1 MKIAKILLGNP
12 ANQKGFFNNVMER
25 TKHLIEVESD
35 VDCYM
40 IRLEHGFVLRL
51 LKRKIK
57 KPHREEFSI
66 VEGIK
71 FKNLWLTMGLF
82 DYLLTHRLHRRAI
95 VGSKQLDEYIPLF
108 KGYDLLSTHGMDAT
122 FLAFQ
127 VKNKFNIPFVTTYHG
142 SDINVMPFR
151 SGLIKNAI
159 KQLLDSADHNF
170 FVSRKLLET
179 SEKISIEA
187 KKSVLYT
194 GPAKSFYRYD
204 EEKQQ
209 ALREKYNINTKYVV
223 GFVGNFVAIKNVL
236 VLPLLF
242 KKLQDELQDISF
254 MVVGNGDLG
263 SQLSNGFDKHDIKN
277 LQMLGK
283 QAPGKVPDIMNC
295 LDVLVL
301 PSLNEG
307 MPRVTLEAQACGV
320 HVVGSNRGGIPEAIG
335 NENCFEL
342 DSYFVNRTAS
352 RVCEL
357 LEEQIEL
364 TTLPDIFSWSSAVLE
379 EQKVH
384 KYVLQNLKLESAK

>member
-1 MKIAKILLGNP
+1 MKVAKILLGNP

-25 TKHLIEVESD
+25 TKHLMKVESD

-40 IRLEHGFVLRL
+40 IRLEHGFILRL
-51 LKRKIK
+51 LKRQLKRSQ
-57 KPHREEFSI
+57 REEFSV

-82 DYLLTHRLHRRAI
+82 DYLLTHRLHRRSI
-95 VGSKQLDEYIPLF
+95 VGSKQLNEYIPLF

-127 VKNKFNIPFVTTYHG
+127 VKVKFDIPFVATWHG

-151 SGLIKNAI
+151 SGSMKNAV

-209 ALREKYNINTKYVV
+209 ALRKKYNINTKYVV
-223 GFVGNFVAIKNVL
+223 GFIGNFVAIKNVL

-254 MVVGNGDLG
+254 VVVGNGDLG

-283 QAPGKVPDIMNC
+283 QEPNKIPDIMNC

-301 PSLNEG
+301 PSLDEG
-307 MPRVTLEAQACGV
+307 LPRVTLEAQACGV
-320 HVVGSNRGGIPEAIG
+320 SVVGSNRGGIPEAIG

-342 DSYFVNRTAS
+342 NNGFIEKAALRAL
-352 RVCEL
+352 EL
-357 LEEQIEL
+357 LKSEGL
-364 TTLPDIFSWSSAVLE
+364 VVLPEKFSWV
-379 EQKVH
+379 
-384 KYVLQNLKLESAK
+384 SAKETELLVYKHAYSK

>member
-1 MKIAKILLGNP
+1 MRVAKILIGNP
-12 ANQKGFFNNVMER
+12 NNKKGFFNNVMER
-25 TKHLIEVESD
+25 TKHLMEVESD

-40 IRLEHGFVLRL
+40 IRLEYGLALRL
-51 LKRKIK
+51 LKRQLK
-57 KPHREEFSI
+57 KPQRDEFSI
-66 VEGIK
+66 VDGIK

-82 DYLLTHRLHRRAI
+82 DYLLTHRLHRNVI
-95 VGSKQLDEYIPLF
+95 VGLNQLDKYTPLF
-108 KGYDLLSTHGMDAT
+108 KNYDLLSTHGMEST
-122 FLAFQ
+122 FLALQ
-127 VKNKFNIPFVTTYHG
+127 VKNRFNIPFVTTWHG
-142 SDINVMPFR
+142 SDINVTPFR
-151 SGLIKNAI
+151 SGSIKNTV
-159 KQLLDSADHNF
+159 KQLLDSAYHNF
-170 FVSRKLLET
+170 FVSQKLLET
-179 SEKISIEA
+179 SEKISIGA

-194 GPAKSFYRYD
+194 GPAKSFYQYD

-223 GFVGNFVAIKNVL
+223 GFIGNFVTIKNVL
-236 VLPLLF
+236 VLPSLF

-254 MVVGNGDLG
+254 VVVGNGDLG
-263 SQLSNGFDKHDIKN
+263 SQLLNGFNKHDIKN

-283 QAPGKVPDIMNC
+283 QDPGKIPDIMNY

-342 DSYFVNRTAS
+342 DNDFINHSAN

-357 LEEQIEL
+357 LKKQTDL
-364 TTLPDIFSWSSAVLE
+364 PTLSKIFSWSSAVLE
-379 EQKVH
+379 EQTI
-384 KYVLQNLKLESAK
+384 YRNALQKP